1 MAGRRVSVSFIH
13 YHNITYLLLRCHTLA
28 EQTGAVL
35 IPCCGFD
42 SIPSDISAY
51 LSNRTLKE
59 NSSDAALDSSVTA
72 IQAKGGIS
80 GGTMDTMFTIM
91 EDVPPKL
98 RSASIKSFSFSPG
111 MSFRSRLRACLTIV
125 HLVRGVRQV
134 TFNFLYSLPL
144 YPHITGGYYFMT
156 VCNRLVVQR
165 TWGLGQVELAAKKD
179 DAGAQSRAYGPR
191 FAYSEFM
198 SVPGGKIGG
207 FIVSALTLL
216 FGLLVAISPVRYA
229 HYRTMV
235 VHQCLSFSRFVPS
248 SSASL
253 FNPALGHQRSEPLH
267 LCCRALSHLII

>member
-1 MAGRRVSVSFIH
+1 VSVSFIH
-13 YHNITYLLLRCHTLA
+13 YHHITYLLFRCHTLA

-59 NSSDAALDSSVTA
+59 NSPDATLDSSVTA
-72 IQAKGGIS
+72 MQIKAGIS
-80 GGTMDTMFTIM
+80 GGTMDTMFTVM

-98 RSASIKSFSFSPG
+98 RSASIKSFAFSP
-111 MSFRSRLRACLTIV
+111 STSSQSHTCACLISV

-165 TWGLGQVELAAKKD
+165 TWGLGQVELAAKKE

-216 FGLLVAISPVRYA
+216 FGLAVAISPVRYA
-229 HYRTMV
+229 RCATEV
-235 VHQCLSFSRFVPS
+235 THQCLSPPDSRSHQALRYPARLWAFREVSRFTVTAEHYLTQFS
-248 SSASL
+248 
-253 FNPALGHQRSEPLH
+253 
-267 LCCRALSHLII
+267 